1 MQTWVDLKFADGE
14 YTFKLGMGQIAEIEQ
29 KCGSGI
35 GAIYART
42 IKGRYGYQDGEIY
55 PDLAEYKFAELV
67 EVVRQGLIGGGSG
80 EVDGKPVTVSPVRAN
95 DLIERYVLTASDQR
109 MAMTQVWSL
118 AFAILAALIEGYTPP
133 KKDEPAPS
141 RPTRKKKST
150 GQESSPTAQ

>member
-1 MQTWVDLKFADGE
+1 MQTWVDLKFADGA
-14 YTFKLGMGQIAEIEQ
+14 YTFKLGMAQIVEIEQ

-55 PDLAEYKFAELV
+55 PEQAEYKFAELL
-67 EVVRQGLIGGGSG
+67 EVVRQGLIGGNAGI
-80 EVDGKPVTVSPVRAN
+80 VDGKPVTVSSVRAG
-95 DLIERYVLTASDQR
+95 DLIERYVVGASDQR

-133 KKDEPAPS
+133 KKGEPAPS
-141 RPTRKKKST
+141 RPTRRKKST
-150 GQESSPTAQ
+150 GPESSPTAQ